1 MYDIAI
7 VGGGVTGLYLA
18 NLLGNKNVIL
28 FEEHKNLGP
37 RRCSGIVSSR
47 IKNLIDLPKYLI
59 EKEVE
64 HAILRCGKTYSEIKI
79 NSLVL
84 DKERF
89 EDFLLRKAKK
99 KVEIKFEK
107 VREIVESYE
116 NVIIKTE
123 HNKYKSKYIVGCD
136 GPNSIVR
143 KTFLNSLPKNF
154 YFGKFC
160 YSREKSFDCH
170 EIFFDSKYSDLFAW
184 ITPRRNKVEYGVI
197 CEKNLSQHYNAFLKD
212 KRPKIIEE
220 SFGVIPINFFKYS
233 FSKGI
238 LIGNACAQV
247 KPLTGGGIIY
257 GMIASKIAS
266 EELKKEKPN
275 FLNYEKRCRSIF
287 EKEIKLQLLFRKLY
301 SKLSDRKKEKLLKA
315 FAKEHSKLDMDF
327 PMRYILKN
335 KKKTDILKLVVSCLI
350 NFRM

>member
-18 NLLGNKNVIL
+18 NLLENKNVIL

-37 RRCSGIVSSR
+37 RRCSGIVSRR
-47 IKNLIDLPKYLI
+47 IEKLIDLPKYLV

-64 HAILRCGKTYSEIKI
+64 YAILRCGKTYSEIKI

-84 DKERF
+84 DKERL
-89 EDFLLRKAKK
+89 EDFLLRKARK
-99 KVEIKFEK
+99 KVEVKFEK
-107 VREIVESYE
+107 VNEIIESHE

-123 HNKYKSKYIVGCD
+123 QNKYKSKYIVGCD
-136 GPNSIVR
+136 GPNSVVR
-143 KTFLNSLPKNF
+143 RTFLNSLPKNF

-160 YSREKSFDCH
+160 YSREKSTDCH

-184 ITPRRNKVEYGVI
+184 IAPRRNKVEYGVI
-197 CEKNLSQHYNAFLKD
+197 CERNLSNYYNNFLKD
-212 KRPKIIEE
+212 RKPKIIEE
-220 SFGVIPINFFKYS
+220 GFGVVPIDFFKYS

-257 GMIASKIAS
+257 GLIASKIAA
-266 EELKKEKPN
+266 EEFEKEKPN
-275 FLNYEKRCRSIF
+275 FFEYERRCKSIF
-287 EKEIKLQLLFRKLY
+287 EKEIKLQLLFRKFY

-315 FAKEHSKLDMDF
+315 FAKEHSKIDMDF
-327 PMRYILKN
+327 PMKYILKN
-335 KKKTDILKLVVSCLI
+335 KKKIDILRLI
-350 NFRM
+350 ISGLISFR